1 MNRAM
6 TGRNYWISLSR
17 RQEAYY
23 YLSFFVWPFGILLA
37 SLKHWERPFSR
48 NIFWLFCIFFGLTFI
63 IAEGELSADSEYYAN
78 ALTQYAHSDM
88 SLSELWRSFYSENSN
103 YVDIFQ
109 PVLTY
114 LISRLTSNPT
124 VLFTVFGLIF
134 GYFYSSNIWYI
145 LNKIEGKITPILFL
159 YILTFALLNPIWN
172 INGFRMWTA
181 AQIFLYGALPY
192 FFEGKRKNLIWSA
205 AAVLVHFSFLYPVAV
220 LGLFTLLKNRLDAYF
235 IFFVVTSFIKE
246 LDLEYVRNSLSFL
259 PGFLQARVTGY
270 TNLDYAEF
278 RFERVQLHNWYIAYS
293 RLALQWVVYAF
304 TLFVYFFFKKQLYA
318 RKELLTLFCFSILLY
333 GFANIFSLVP
343 SGGRVLV
350 VATTFMFAF
359 AIILISVY
367 PQVKSLSVIKTILF
381 PFLLLFCVVKLR
393 EGMDFYGLST
403 IIGNPVFSA
412 FYTNTVPLIEDIKGF
427 L

>member
-1 MNRAM
+1 M
-6 TGRNYWISLSR
+6 TGRNYWISVPSK
-17 RQEAYY
+17 QEAYY
-23 YLSFFVWPFGILLA
+23 YLSFFVWPFGVMLA
-37 SLKHWERPFSR
+37 SLKHWKRPISR
-48 NIFWLFCIFFGLTFI
+48 NVFWLFCVFFGLAFI

-78 ALTQYAHSDM
+78 ALTQYANSNLT
-88 SLSELWRSFYSENSN
+88 LSELWRSFYSENSN

-124 VLFTVFGLIF
+124 VLFTVFGFIF

-145 LNKIEGKITPILFL
+145 LNRIVGRITPIIFL

-181 AQIFLYGALPY
+181 AQIFLFGALPY
-192 FFEGKRKNLIWSA
+192 FFEGKRKSLIWSA
-205 AAVLVHFSFLYPVAV
+205 AAILVHFSFLYPVAI
-220 LGLFTLLKNRLDAYF
+220 LGLFSLLKNRLDGYF
-235 IFFVVTSFIKE
+235 VFFVITSFIKE
-246 LDLEYVRNSLSFL
+246 LDLDFVRNSLSFL

-278 RFERVQLHNWYIAYS
+278 RLERVQLHNWYIAYS

-304 TLFVYFFFKKQLYA
+304 TIFVYFFFKKQLYA

-333 GFANIFSLVP
+333 GCANIFSLVP

-359 AIILISVY
+359 AIILISTY
-367 PQVKSLSVIKTILF
+367 PQVKSLTVIKTILF
-381 PFLLLFCVVKLR
+381 PFLLLYCIVKLR

-403 IIGNPVFSA
+403 IIGNPIFSV
-412 FYTNTVPLIEDIKGF
+412 FYTDTVPLIEEIKGF